1 MGKDKKEQ
9 NKRWFTPFGE
19 TPYGLAA
26 ADGIKGAIAVA
37 PFALLFGYLHRGWGA
52 GASKDLAKS
61 QKTIKSLLTIS
72 PGAPKEAEDKRRVKE
87 PRAIL
92 TTGIQW
98 TTPFLT
104 AGSMYLLG
112 IALADKHRKN
122 SEGVRITNKL
132 KQAENEY
139 DQVLHSRLYP
149 AVQQEPEPFDQ
160 QTESPL
166 EDTRLAD
173 ALAGVMP
180 SSKAAKDDESTT
192 GPEYPFWM
200 DQNIASLPGAGVIFL
215 GSGLMTALA
224 YSISRRWTD
233 ANDPNRKRAKEIRNA
248 IENRATKRWIPKLT
262 LDAPQTTA
270 ELDKEHAARI
280 GQ

>member
-1 MGKDKKEQ
+1 M
-9 NKRWFTPFGE
+9 
-19 TPYGLAA
+19 
-26 ADGIKGAIAVA
+26 
-37 PFALLFGYLHRGWGA
+37 
-52 GASKDLAKS
+52 
-61 QKTIKSLLTIS
+61 
-72 PGAPKEAEDKRRVKE
+72 
-87 PRAIL
+87 L

-112 IALADKHRKN
+112 IALADKQRRHG
-122 SEGVRITNKL
+122 EGTRITNKL

-139 DQVLHSRLYP
+139 NQVLHSRLYP
-149 AVQQEPEPFDQ
+149 SVQQEPEPVEQ
-160 QTESPL
+160 QMEPPL

-180 SSKAAKDDESTT
+180 SSKAAEDEAPAG
-192 GPEYPFWM
+192 GPGYPFGM
-200 DQNIASLPGAGVIFL
+200 DQNIASIPGAGVYLL
-215 GSGLMTALA
+215 GSGLMMALA

-248 IENRATKRWIPKLT
+248 IESRATKRWVPKLT
-262 LDAPQTTA
+262 LDAPQTVA
-270 ELDKEHAARI
+270 ELNKEHAARI